1 MDSFQISG
9 PVLNF
14 LSFAKFRTTNY
25 GLQILSQIFYMK
37 KTSCLMNET
46 SYWFNLILYNPTFL
60 ENWLLIFLEK
70 FQDILEDIG
79 NKATGDMCHKTYYG
93 RN

>member
-1 MDSFQISG
+1 
-9 PVLNF
+9 
-14 LSFAKFRTTNY
+14 
-25 GLQILSQIFYMK
+25 
-37 KTSCLMNET
+37 MNET

-60 ENWLLIFLEK
+60 ENRLLIF
-70 FQDILEDIG
+70 FQDILEDIV